1 MTLPSNTPAILREA
15 GLQVKEHSGWQT
27 RGHGAFSNVGVLCH
41 HTATGPTT
49 SNTNVINLLI
59 KGRSDLAGPL
69 CNFGLD
75 RDGVV
80 HIIAAGKAYHAGAA
94 KASGT
99 MAANSSGNNVY
110 IGIEAFNSGIG
121 ERWNKKQYD
130 AYVLLC
136 AVLSKKITGNS
147 SETVRAHKETSIT
160 GKIDPYGPTPYEGSF
175 DMAKFRA
182 RVKAKMA
189 ALGSP
194 ESPAW
199 EPNFDIQSDYP
210 IVAEQF
216 NKYGTVAKK
225 RYHGV
230 GFIQHAL
237 NYKFN
242 QNVDVDG
249 IVGEDTMQAMVAAGF
264 GRTLDVDDLRKM
276 QILYRFTNTESTP
289 APAPKPVPEV
299 KTHARW
305 TTQAT
310 EALDSP
316 TGKVV
321 REIPE
326 GYKLAIVD
334 GSGSAGSPYIKT
346 SSGEW
351 VNGNHTTK
359 TAPGNA
365 FLSTMTWNV
374 ENKGDEVADVTEI
387 KKILAVEKPDVVCI
401 QEGYKLYLGGI
412 PGYKEVYHASKGY
425 PVGSENAA
433 QAIIVRDGVAV
444 KSKSPIV
451 MTLEWIGPKLGIRH
465 EPRVHR
471 YVTVNKDGRNW
482 RVSTW
487 HVPFGTNPV
496 EETRKAAVDWLRKM
510 GLLGPAIAVGD
521 WNALANNLQTKVGT
535 PAGAKTDGGGKDRA
549 VYKNCT
555 KSSSKNLGNR
565 GRSDHDAKIWN
576 WKK

>member
-1 MTLPSNTPAILREA
+1 MTLPSNTPAILRAA

-121 ERWNKKQYD
+121 EKWNKKQYD

-160 GKIDPYGPTPYEGSF
+160 GKIDPYGPTPYESSF

-189 ALGSP
+189 AL
-194 ESPAW
+194 
-199 EPNFDIQSDYP
+199 D
-210 IVAEQF
+210 
-216 NKYGTVAKK
+216 
-225 RYHGV
+225 
-230 GFIQHAL
+230 
-237 NYKFN
+237 
-242 QNVDVDG
+242 
-249 IVGEDTMQAMVAAGF
+249 
-264 GRTLDVDDLRKM
+264 
-276 QILYRFTNTESTP
+276 
-289 APAPKPVPEV
+289 APAPKPIPEV
-299 KTHARW
+299 GTHTRW

-310 EALDSP
+310 DVLKTP
-316 TGKVV
+316 TGPVV

-326 GYKLAIVD
+326 GYRFTVVD
-334 GSGSAGSPYIKT
+334 GSGTPGSPFVKT
-346 SSGEW
+346 SSGNW

-359 TAPGNA
+359 TAPGKA
-365 FLSTMTWNV
+365 YLSVMTWNV
-374 ENKGDEVADVTEI
+374 ENKGDEDKDVEEI
-387 KKILAVEKPDVVCI
+387 KAILAVEKPDVVCI

-412 PGYKEVYHASKGY
+412 PGYKEVYHATKGY
-425 PVGSENAA
+425 DVSSENRA
-433 QAIIVRDGVAV
+433 QAIIIRDGVTV
-444 KSKSPIV
+444 KSRGAIAMLLS
-451 MTLEWIGPKLGIRH
+451 WFGPKLGIKH

-487 HVPFGTNPV
+487 HVPFGTLPV
-496 EETRKAAVDWLRKM
+496 EETRKAAVDWIKKM
-510 GLLGPAIAVGD
+510 ALVGPAIAVGD
-521 WNALANNLQTKVGT
+521 WNALAGSLEAKVGI
-535 PAGAKTDGGGKDRA
+535 PAGAKVDGGGLDKA
-549 VYKNCT
+549 VFKNCT
-555 KSSSKNLGNR
+555 KVLGKNLGNR
-565 GRSDHDAKIWN
+565 GRSDHPVKIWTF
-576 WKK
+576 KK